1 MEELLTKSADETIWY
16 ENDQPIR
23 EFLESFRKAEI
34 LEVDDQAEEL
44 SWIEIVKKSNQISS

>member
-16 ENDQPIR
+16 ENEQPIK

-34 LEVDDQAEEL
+34 LEADDQAEEP
-44 SWIEIVKKSNQISS
+44 SWFEIVKKSNQISS